1 MKAILFF
8 ILIFLNSTC
17 YAIDKFDIIVCNAQ
31 GNISDQIDCYKK
43 LKVTINSCSFT
54 TKTDELRCY
63 RDEAW
68 GNINAAQENPKAAD
82 ALAKVE
88 AVIKDSDDFSTHKE
102 IMLKLSKQLIDQGK
116 CTLADFE
123 DMGGWV
129 QSFKHKPKPV
139 YFTYCGDINEDSRI
153 YLDAE
158 NQSIF
163 K

>member
-1 MKAILFF
+1 MKVVLFF
-8 ILIFLNSTC
+8 ILMFLNSIG
-17 YAIDKFDIIVCNAQ
+17 YAIDKFDIIVCNAL
-31 GNISDQIDCYKK
+31 GNISAQIDCYKK
-43 LKVTINSCSFT
+43 LNITINSCTFT
-54 TKTDELRCY
+54 TKTEELRCY

-68 GNINAAQENPKAAD
+68 CHINSIKENKKTSD
-82 ALAKVE
+82 ALAKIE
-88 AVIKDSDDFSTHKE
+88 AVIKDSDDFSSHKE
-102 IMLKLSKQLIDQGK
+102 IMLKLSQQLIDQGK

-158 NQSIF
+158 KKSLF

>member
-1 MKAILFF
+1 MKVVLFF
-8 ILIFLNSTC
+8 ILMFLNSIG

-31 GNISDQIDCYKK
+31 GNISAQIDCYIK
-43 LKVTINSCSFT
+43 LNVTIKTCAFT
-54 TKTDELRCY
+54 TRTEELRCY

-68 GNINAAQENPKAAD
+68 CNINAAEGNKEAAD
-82 ALAKVE
+82 ALAKIE
-88 AVIKDSDDFSTHKE
+88 AVLKDSDDFSSHKE
-102 IMLKLSKQLIDQGK
+102 IMLKLSQQLIEQGK

-158 NQSIF
+158 NQSLF